1 MKNYRKLLI
10 SLSVIFLWVCT
21 STPPYD
27 QTEYDRVIRLKVKA
41 LSVLQNAAT
50 RNSNDYITEINE
62 LKNDMA
68 IMYEYAKNLPNN
80 DEVIEQI
87 EIINNSDGTLLGK
100 ALKDWETNGIL
111 NDIYLSGLLKNIS
124 DGFDQ
129 ISGLISHRIKK

>member
-1 MKNYRKLLI
+1 MKNYRKLPIL
-10 SLSVIFLWVCT
+10 LSVIFLWACI

-27 QTEYDRVIRLKVKA
+27 QTEYDRVIRLKVKT
-41 LSVLQNAAT
+41 LNVLQNAT
-50 RNSNDYITEINE
+50 QNSKDYITDINDLRNE
-62 LKNDMA
+62 MA

-87 EIINNSDGTLLGK
+87 RIMNNLEGSLLGR
-100 ALKDWETNGIL
+100 ALKDWETNGTL

>member
-1 MKNYRKLLI
+1 
-10 SLSVIFLWVCT
+10 LWACI

-27 QTEYDRVIRLKVKA
+27 QTEYDQVIRLKVKA
-41 LSVLQNAAT
+41 LNLLQNAKQ
-50 RNSNDYITEINE
+50 NSKDYITDINE
-62 LKNDMA
+62 LRNDMA

-87 EIINNSDGTLLGK
+87 EIMNNPAGSLLGR
-100 ALKDWETNGIL
+100 ALTDWEINDIL

-129 ISGLISHRIKK
+129 ITGLISHRIKK

>member
-1 MKNYRKLLI
+1 MRNHKKLFILLPI
-10 SLSVIFLWVCT
+10 IFLWACI

-41 LSVLQNAAT
+41 LNVLQNAT
-50 RNSNDYITEINE
+50 QNSKDYITDIND
-62 LKNDMA
+62 LKNEMT

-87 EIINNSDGTLLGK
+87 KIMNNLEGSLLGK
-100 ALKDWETNGIL
+100 ALRDWETSGVL
-111 NDIYLSGLLKNIS
+111 NDIYLSGLLRNIS

>member
-1 MKNYRKLLI
+1 MKNYRKLLV
-10 SLSVIFLWVCT
+10 SLSAIFLWACI

-41 LSVLQNAAT
+41 LNVLQNAT
-50 RNSNDYITEINE
+50 QNSRDYIADINE
-62 LKNDMA
+62 LKNEMA

-87 EIINNSDGTLLGK
+87 EIMNNPDGSLLGK
-100 ALKDWETNGIL
+100 ALRDWEINSTL

>member
-1 MKNYRKLLI
+1 MKDYRKLLI
-10 SLSVIFLWVCT
+10 LLSVVFLWACI

-41 LSVLQNAAT
+41 LNVLQNAT
-50 RNSNDYITEINE
+50 QNSEDYITDINE
-62 LKNDMA
+62 LENEMA
-68 IMYEYAKNLPNN
+68 IIYEYAKNLPNN

-87 EIINNSDGTLLGK
+87 KIMNDFEGSLLGK